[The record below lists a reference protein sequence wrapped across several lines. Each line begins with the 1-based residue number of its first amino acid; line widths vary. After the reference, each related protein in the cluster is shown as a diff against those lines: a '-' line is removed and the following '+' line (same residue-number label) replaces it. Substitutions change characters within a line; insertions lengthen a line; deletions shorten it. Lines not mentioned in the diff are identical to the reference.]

1 MTCQEH
7 VVRIDKRE
15 TFLMHDTISVAT
27 PKGDSMNLITEQ
39 VQEIVRKSGIK
50 SGICFL
56 VIPHTTAAITINSYL
71 DPATAQDIL
80 NDVRRLVPTRTDF
93 HHIFDT
99 PADAAGHIKATLIGN
114 TETVL
119 IENGEL
125 VLGHSQG
132 LFLYDFDGPRQRR
145 VLVKILEG

>member
-1 MTCQEH
+1 MYH
-7 VVRIDKRE
+7 
-15 TFLMHDTISVAT
+15 TISVAT
-27 PKGDSMNLITEQ
+27 QKGDSMSLITDE
-39 VQEIVRKSGIK
+39 VQEIVRNSGIQ
-50 SGICFL
+50 SGVCFL

-71 DPATAQDIL
+71 DLATMRDIVD
-80 NDVRRLVPTRTDF
+80 DVRRLVPTRTDF

-114 TETVL
+114 SETVL
-119 IENGEL
+119 VENGEL

>member
-1 MTCQEH
+1 
-7 VVRIDKRE
+7 
-15 TFLMHDTISVAT
+15 MHDTISVAT

-39 VQEIVRKSGIK
+39 VQEIVHNSGIQ
-50 SGICFL
+50 SGVCFL

-71 DPATAQDIL
+71 DLATMHDIVE
-80 NDVRRLVPTRTDF
+80 DVRRLVPTRPDF

-114 TETVL
+114 SETVL
-119 IENGEL
+119 IEDGQL

-145 VLVKILEG
+145 VLVKILES

>member
-1 MTCQEH
+1 
-7 VVRIDKRE
+7 
-15 TFLMHDTISVAT
+15 MHDTISVVT

-39 VQEIVRKSGIK
+39 VQEIIRNSGIQ
-50 SGICFL
+50 SGVCFL

-71 DPATAQDIL
+71 DPATMQDIVA
-80 NDVRRLVPTRTDF
+80 DVRRLVPTRTDF

-114 TETVL
+114 SETVL
-119 IENGEL
+119 VEDGEL

-132 LFLYDFDGPRQRR
+132 LFLYDFDGPRERR
-145 VLVKILEG
+145 VMVKILEG